1 MYFNMHVSYN
11 HNDMYVC
18 NHSDM
23 FFFFNMYVNYDHND
37 MYFNMHVNFFV
48 ITMSYDMYFN
58 VCINSNHIV
67 PNESMTC
74 ILTCV

>member
-1 MYFNMHVSYN
+1 MLL
-11 HNDMYVC
+11 
-18 NHSDM
+18 
-23 FFFFNMYVNYDHND
+23 FFNMYVNYNHNN
-37 MYFNMHVNFFV
+37 MYFNVHVDFFV
-48 ITMSYDMYFN
+48 ITMSYDMLYFN